1 MCRKLSGLDGRKIIQ
16 TGNEPS
22 VAPHVPSVTA
32 HLLQGCCSRFNHLQ
46 TQAAPIHHPS
56 PSSLHT
62 NNVVLGPINR
72 VMASPPKTG
81 LMSFAALSKAKRCA
95 RSPKTT
101 TSPMKRCGGC
111 FMRRASKE
119 RIQERNRKL
128 EAFIRWE
135 DALFSNPHLSG
146 NHKLEIRAT
155 RRAVQRAQTHDAQG
169 RAHINLTTIAEQI
182 GVSPDT
188 MGRGLKVL
196 KQCGVIAD
204 QDLKPELQE
213 NGERWTRHYVTL
225 NEDLL
230 KRPKEIQLPAP
241 RNHGGNRYHCQQCG
255 SDQVRI
261 KRRVTL
267 VCKCCQQVDNS
278 VLSPNRLTIP
288 INPAY
293 PSF

>member
-1 MCRKLSGLDGRKIIQ
+1 MTNPQ
-16 TGNEPS
+16 P
-22 VAPHVPSVTA
+22 APD
-32 HLLQGCCSRFNHLQ
+32 
-46 TQAAPIHHPS
+46 TQPS
-56 PSSLHT
+56 P
-62 NNVVLGPINR
+62 
-72 VMASPPKTG
+72 
-81 LMSFAALSKAKRCA
+81 ALLSAFK
-95 RSPKTT
+95 
-101 TSPMKRCGGC
+101 
-111 FMRRASKE
+111 

-267 VCKCCQQVDNS
+267 VCKCCQHES
-278 VLSPNRLTIP
+278 VIEESEGTQEPVTSNDRYYLSRRWIIPYCLLT
-288 INPAY
+288 A
-293 PSF
+293 